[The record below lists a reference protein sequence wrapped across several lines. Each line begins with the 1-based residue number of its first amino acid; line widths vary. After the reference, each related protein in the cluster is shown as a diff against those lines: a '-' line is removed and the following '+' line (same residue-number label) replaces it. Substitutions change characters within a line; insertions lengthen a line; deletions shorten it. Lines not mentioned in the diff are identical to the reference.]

1 MILTPVFVYF
11 FLVQGSHFKE
21 IALVIFL
28 VAALTD
34 WYDGWLAR
42 KFNYITNWGKF
53 WDPMADK
60 ILTAGAFLSFVYLGE
75 LSIWLVIVILIRD
88 FLVTTFRGIAD
99 SKGISFP
106 TSKYAKWKTFIQMGF
121 LYYMLIFYVARQHLD
136 WGTQYKYIFDYA
148 LNLHSRGY
156 YVIILNRGNTH
167 KCIKTLWNKFLFQ
180 NNHIYYH
187 EFY

>member
-148 LNLHSRGY
+148 LNRTAID
-156 YVIILNRGNTH
+156 V
-167 KCIKTLWNKFLFQ
+167 TLWVIAILTVHSGGLYIYENKHHLKKIFGRA
-180 NNHIYYH
+180 
-187 EFY
+187 